1 MAGMVSMANRVPLP
15 WFRLHAEARTD
26 AKLESL
32 PDDEF
37 RVWFRLL
44 CLASQQPER
53 GVIAGFSVRLLAVEV
68 AHGDAALLGR
78 TLASLMELRIV
89 EADQETNTARFTH
102 WLERQ
107 YDKESD
113 WPENTRSRKA
123 EQRSRDV
130 TPGHAQSR
138 DVTRRHAIER
148 DRETETE
155 SDPTV
160 DTDGEVTS
168 RERTLAP
175 MHGALALVTPAP
187 SIKS

>member
-1 MAGMVSMANRVPLP
+1 MAGMVSWMAIRVPLP

-53 GVIAGFSVRLLAVEV
+53 GVLAGFSVGLLAVKD

-78 TLASLMELRIV
+78 TLGSLIELRII
-89 EADQETNTARFTH
+89 EADQQGNSTRFLH

-123 EQRSRDV
+123 
-130 TPGHAQSR
+130 
-138 DVTRRHAIER
+138 
-148 DRETETE
+148 
-155 SDPTV
+155 
-160 DTDGEVTS
+160 
-168 RERTLAP
+168 
-175 MHGALALVTPAP
+175 
-187 SIKS
+187 